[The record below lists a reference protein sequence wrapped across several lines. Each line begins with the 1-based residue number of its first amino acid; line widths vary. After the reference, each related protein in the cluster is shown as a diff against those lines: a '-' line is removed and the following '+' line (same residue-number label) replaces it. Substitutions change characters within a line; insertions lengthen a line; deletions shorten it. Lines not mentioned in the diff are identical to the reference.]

1 MSDPG
6 LAPRPVA
13 DAPDGGADG
22 GVPGNQADAPDGRAD
37 SGLHLRR
44 WTMTTGSGSER
55 AAGSRA
61 AVVLAAGD
69 SPYTGRHASI

>member
-6 LAPRPVA
+6 LAPRRVV
-13 DAPDGGADG
+13 DAPDGG
-22 GVPGNQADAPDGRAD
+22 AD